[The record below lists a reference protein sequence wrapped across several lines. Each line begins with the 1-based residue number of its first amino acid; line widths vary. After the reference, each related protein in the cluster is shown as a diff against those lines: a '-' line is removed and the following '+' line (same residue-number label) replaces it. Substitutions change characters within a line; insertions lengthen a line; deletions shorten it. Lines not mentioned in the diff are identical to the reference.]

1 MRLGSFQ
8 LPNGASLS
16 YAEYGT
22 STGNPVLLFHGLV
35 GSICSEGMEE
45 SLCGLPV
52 RVIALARPGYGAS
65 DYFDMDCV
73 ADWGRLLAEFWDHLE
88 LWSFDIVGISAGA
101 PYAYSLAALY
111 PDRIGTLYINSGIP
125 AVCFPNVLAQYPA
138 QDAALYRA
146 FRGMSRQE
154 AGQALYDSYLPLFP
168 EAALQSR
175 DFRDSMGSDLRNIGQ
190 EAKLQEAPW
199 GFKLSEVR
207 CPVVLLH
214 GTADSE
220 VPYTL
225 ESLMEQVSMVF
236 QRVYLFADTVENN
249 IKFGCPGATHKQV
262 VEAAKKAC
270 CHDFISALPDGYNT
284 VIGEGGATLSGGE
297 KQRISIARCLLKDAP
312 IVIFDEATANVDP
325 ENEDQLQK
333 AMEALTREKTVL
345 MIAHRL
351 KTVRGADQILV
362 VDQGRVVQKG
372 THDEL
377 IRQAGIYRDF
387 VSERTE
393 SSRWTL

>member
-175 DFRDSMGSDLRNIGQ
+175 DFGTLWVVISGISVRKPSSRKHLGDLSCLRCG
-190 EAKLQEAPW
+190 
-199 GFKLSEVR
+199 VR
-207 CPVVLLH
+207 LYCF
-214 GTADSE
+214 
-220 VPYTL
+220 
-225 ESLMEQVSMVF
+225 MEQP
-236 QRVYLFADTVENN
+236 
-249 IKFGCPGATHKQV
+249 IP
-262 VEAAKKAC
+262 
-270 CHDFISALPDGYNT
+270 
-284 VIGEGGATLSGGE
+284 
-297 KQRISIARCLLKDAP
+297 RCLTVPWRRLPKNFLMP
-312 IVIFDEATANVDP
+312 
-325 ENEDQLQK
+325 
-333 AMEALTREKTVL
+333 ALSNW
-345 MIAHRL
+345 
-351 KTVRGADQILV
+351 RG
-362 VDQGRVVQKG
+362 KS
-372 THDEL
+372 THPP
-377 IRQAGIYRDF
+377 Q
-387 VSERTE
+387 SRTD
-393 SSRWTL
+393 

>member
-22 STGNPVLLFHGLV
+22 STGRPVLLFHGLV

-73 ADWGRLLAEFWDHLE
+73 ADWGRLLTEFWDHLG
-88 LWSFDIVGISAGA
+88 LQSFDIVGISAGA

-111 PDRIGTLYINSGIP
+111 PDRIGTVYINSGIP
-125 AVCFPNVLAQYPA
+125 AVCFPNILAQYPA
-138 QDAALYRA
+138 QEAALYHA

-154 AGQALYDSYLPLFP
+154 VGQALYDSYLPLFP
-168 EAALQSR
+168 EAALQGR
-175 DFRDSMGSDLRNIGQ
+175 DFRDSMGGDLRNIGQ

-199 GFKLSEVR
+199 GFELSEVR

-220 VPYTL
+220 VPYGAMVETVKRLPHARIIKL
-225 ESLMEQVSMVF
+225 EGEEHASPAITDRLMAE
-236 QRVYLFADTVENN
+236 
-249 IKFGCPGATHKQV
+249 
-262 VEAAKKAC
+262 
-270 CHDFISALPDGYNT
+270 
-284 VIGEGGATLSGGE
+284 
-297 KQRISIARCLLKDAP
+297 LLQSD
-312 IVIFDEATANVDP
+312 NV
-325 ENEDQLQK
+325 
-333 AMEALTREKTVL
+333 
-345 MIAHRL
+345 
-351 KTVRGADQILV
+351 
-362 VDQGRVVQKG
+362 
-372 THDEL
+372 
-377 IRQAGIYRDF
+377 
-387 VSERTE
+387 
-393 SSRWTL
+393 